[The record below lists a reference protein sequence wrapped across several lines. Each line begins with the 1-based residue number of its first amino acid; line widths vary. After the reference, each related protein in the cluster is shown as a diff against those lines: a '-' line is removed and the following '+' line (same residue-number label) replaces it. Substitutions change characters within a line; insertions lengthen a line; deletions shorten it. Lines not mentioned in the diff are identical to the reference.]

1 MSFFGLA
8 AVNDLQTEAK
18 SENTVTKYKDLLFS
32 VFAFPVGMVR
42 KPLRFHTLLLNL
54 KEELCSTLTPC
65 HTLFF
70 FFSLV
75 CRHTVLDYFCL

>member
-18 SENTVTKYKDLLFS
+18 SENTVTRCKDLLFS

-42 KPLRFHTLLLNL
+42 KLLRFHTLLLNL
-54 KEELCSTLTPC
+54 KEELNTNSVSYAIFL
-65 HTLFF
+65 
-70 FFSLV
+70 LV
-75 CRHTVLDYFCL
+75 CRSAFLDSFRL